1 MKIKN
6 FPFYFQPDAKDC
18 GPTCLRIVSKFYGK
32 TIPLQE
38 IRNLSETTRE
48 GSSLLGLSDAAEKLG
63 FRSLGVQI
71 DFNTLK
77 EDVPLPCIVHWNK
90 VHFVVVYEIKK
101 GKRIKAKGKSG
112 NPTTNNHQQTSIRVS
127 DPSYGLI
134 EYSEEEFIKMWIGEN
149 ATEETEEGI
158 ALILET
164 TPAFYQ
170 NEFDEEESRASFSF
184 LSKYLFKYKSLVI
197 QLAVGLLA
205 GSLLSL
211 IFPFLTQS
219 IVDVGIQN
227 QDLNFIYLVLLA
239 QIMLFIG
246 RMAIEIIRSWILLH
260 LSARI
265 NISIISDFFIKLMKL
280 PISFFDTRM
289 TGDIMQRI
297 NDHHRIEQLLTS
309 SSLNTLFSLVNL
321 IMYSIILLFYDY
333 RLFIVYIIGASLYV
347 LWITFFLKKRKE
359 LDYKRFSQ
367 VSQEQSKVI
376 ELVNG
381 MQEIKMHN
389 AEKQKR
395 WSWEFLQ
402 VKLFKIQIKSLSLEQ
417 WQSVGG
423 NFINQIKDI
432 LVTFLSATLVI
443 KGDLTLGMM
452 LAVQYIIGMLNSPLM
467 QMIDFIRQFQDANIS
482 LERLKEIHD
491 KDDEENLQEQYA
503 TDIPEKDIE
512 IKDLSFRYIGS
523 DQFVFENLNLTIPY
537 KKTTAIVGASGS
549 GKTTLLKLLMKFYEP
564 NEGEIKLGNTSLTN
578 ISPRIW
584 RDHCG
589 VVMQDGYVF
598 NDTIAQNVAVGED
611 YIDKDKLRKAVEIAN
626 IQEFIEELPLSY
638 NTKIGNE
645 GVGISGGQK
654 QRLFIA
660 RAVYK
665 SPDYIFFDEAT
676 SALDANNEK
685 VIMENLEK
693 FMQGKTAIVIAH
705 RLSTVKNADKIV
717 VLDKGK
723 VVEEGN
729 HAELVAK
736 RGEYYRLVKNQ
747 LELGN

>member
-1 MKIKN
+1 MNI
-6 FPFYFQPDAKDC
+6 FPYYKQPDAKDC
-18 GPTCLRIVSKFYGK
+18 GPTCLRIISKYYGK
-32 TIPLQE
+32 NISLQQ

-63 FRSLGVQI
+63 FKSLGVQI
-71 DFNTLK
+71 DFNTLL
-77 EDVPLPCIVHWNK
+77 EEVPLPCIVHWNK
-90 VHFVVVYEIKK
+90 QHFVVVYKIDNS
-101 GKRIKAKGKSG
+101 GKVYI
-112 NPTTNNHQQTSIRVS
+112 S

-134 EYSEEEFIKMWIGEN
+134 SYTKEEFIKFWIGNNAEEN
-149 ATEETEEGI
+149 TEEGVV
-158 ALILET
+158 LLLET
-164 TPAFYQ
+164 TPTFFK
-170 NEFDEEESRASFSF
+170 NDFNEEESKASFSF
-184 LSKYLFKYKSLVI
+184 LSKYLLKYKSLVI
-197 QLAVGLLA
+197 QLAIGLLA

-211 IFPFLTQS
+211 IVPFLTQS

-239 QIMLFIG
+239 QVMLFLG
-246 RMAIEIIRSWILLH
+246 RMGIEVIRSWILLH
-260 LSARI
+260 LSTRI

-321 IMYSIILLFYDY
+321 VIYSLVLLFYDY
-333 RLFIVYIIGASLYV
+333 RLFLIYLIGASFYV
-347 LWITFFLKKRKE
+347 IWLLFFLNKRKE

-376 ELVNG
+376 ELING

-395 WSWEFLQ
+395 WGWEFLQ
-402 VKLFKIQIKSLSLEQ
+402 VKLFKLRIKSLSLEQ

-432 LVTFLSATLVI
+432 LVSFLSAKLVLS
-443 KGDLTLGMM
+443 GNLTLGMM
-452 LAVQYIIGMLNSPLM
+452 LSVQYIIGQLNSPLI
-467 QMIDFIRQFQDANIS
+467 QLIDFIKQTQDAKIS
-482 LERLKEIHD
+482 LERLGEIHD
-491 KDDEENLQEQYA
+491 KEDEENIEEQYA
-503 TDIPEKDIE
+503 SEIPQKDIE
-512 IKDLSFRYIGS
+512 IKDISFRYIGS

-537 KKTTAIVGASGS
+537 QKTTAIVGASGS

-564 NEGEIKLGNTSLTN
+564 NKGEIKIGNTNLKN
-578 ISPRIW
+578 ISPRFW
-584 RDHCG
+584 REHCG

-598 NDTIAQNVAVGED
+598 NDTIAENIAVGED
-611 YIDKDKLRKAVEIAN
+611 YIDKQKLRKAVEIAN
-626 IQEFIEELPLSY
+626 IKDFIEELPLSY

-645 GVGISGGQK
+645 GIGISGGQK

-665 SPDYIFFDEAT
+665 SPEYIFFDEAT
-676 SALDANNEK
+676 SALDANNERI
-685 VIMENLEK
+685 IMENLEQFFK
-693 FMQGKTAIVIAH
+693 GKTAIVIAH
-705 RLSTVKNADKIV
+705 RLSTVKHADKII

-723 VVEEGN
+723 VVEEGT
-729 HAELVAK
+729 HTELVAK
-736 RGEYYRLVKNQ
+736 KGEYYRLVKNQ
-747 LELGN
+747 LELGS